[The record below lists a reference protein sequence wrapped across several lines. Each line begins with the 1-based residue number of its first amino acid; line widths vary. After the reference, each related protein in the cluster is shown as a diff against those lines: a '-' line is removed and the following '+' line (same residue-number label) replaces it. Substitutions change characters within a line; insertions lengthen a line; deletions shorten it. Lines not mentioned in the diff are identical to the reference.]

1 MTNRII
7 VRTAPRLAVCFA
19 LAAATLTGMLA
30 TPAFA
35 DNDHDSRN
43 NGWNQSRQG
52 QVRPND
58 HDNRYNGWN
67 QSRQAQARQRA
78 WQQERW
84 REAHRDYRYYR
95 QPDVYY
101 TAPPVVYQPPGYYQ
115 QSGPSINLNF
125 PLH

>member
-1 MTNRII
+1 MTNRIR
-7 VRTAPRLAVCFA
+7 VRTAPRLAVFFV
-19 LAAATLTGMLA
+19 LAAATLSGMLA

-35 DNDHDSRN
+35 DNDYDNRN
-43 NGWNQSRQG
+43 NGWNQSRQ
-52 QVRPND
+52 Q
-58 HDNRYNGWN
+58 
-67 QSRQAQARQRA
+67 QARQRA

-84 REAHRDYRYYR
+84 REAHRYNRYYR